1 MTTLES
7 IKEYLQMLAP
17 AELKKNLKEIST
29 QDLIENWDDLSE
41 DEEKIIFRNLPL
53 DMKIDLMDSLSA
65 KDQEDIIRG
74 LTDGGISGIKQLL
87 KEMEP
92 DDLVDIIQSA
102 SPDVRKSVW
111 ENLSDDVK
119 KEMIFLLKFDEDDAA
134 GLMTPRYIAIK
145 ANITVGQA
153 LKFIRGQ
160 HAKDVETLYIIYV
173 VDQLKRLIGLVS
185 LRDLLE
191 HEDDEIIKDI
201 METDIISVQDD
212 TDQEE
217 TAKIFITYG
226 FLAVPVV
233 DENKVLLG
241 IVTYDD
247 IIDVIREE
255 QTEDVYKMGAM
266 TGEVEPY
273 LDTSIWGMVKKRV
286 PWLVVLL
293 FLGTITTNVLAHY
306 ENIVLGAAFLF
317 IFMPVITQT
326 GGNVSNQSSAL
337 MIRGLATGEI
347 EGEDMWRILLKEMV
361 IGLLMGLITGVAIF
375 FRGILFPPEI
385 TIFQGIAIAV
395 SLCFVVVFSTVLG
408 AFAPL
413 LIHKMGF
420 DPTVMSGPL
429 LSTFIDVCGLSIYFE
444 ITKIILQKF

>member
-7 IKEYLQMLAP
+7 IKEYLQMLNP
-17 AELKKNLKEIST
+17 AELKKNLKDIST

-41 DEEKIIFRNLPL
+41 EEEKVIFRNLPL

-65 KDQEDIIRG
+65 KDQEDIIRN
-74 LTDGGISGIKQLL
+74 LTDGGITGIKQLL

-145 ANITVGQA
+145 SNITVGQA

-191 HEDDEIIKDI
+191 HEDDEIIKNI
-201 METDIISVQDD
+201 METDIISVHDD

-233 DENKVLLG
+233 DENNVLLG

-266 TGEVEPY
+266 TGEIEPY
-273 LDTSIWGMVKKRV
+273 LETSIWGMVKKRV

-306 ENIVLGAAFLF
+306 ESIVLGAAFLF

-361 IGLLMGLITGVAIF
+361 IGLLMGLITGAAIF
-375 FRGILFPPEI
+375 FRGVLFPPEI

-444 ITKIILQKF
+444 ITKIILNKF

>member
-7 IKEYLQMLAP
+7 IKEYLQMLNP
-17 AELKKNLKEIST
+17 AELKKNLKDIST

-41 DEEKIIFRNLPL
+41 EEEKIIFRNLPL

-74 LTDGGISGIKQLL
+74 LTDGGITGIKQLL

-153 LKFIRGQ
+153 LKFIRGE
-160 HAKDVETLYIIYV
+160 HAKDVETLYIVYV

-191 HEDDEIIKDI
+191 HNDDEIIKNI
-201 METDIISVQDD
+201 METDIISVHDD

-233 DENKVLLG
+233 DENNVLLG

-266 TGEVEPY
+266 TGEIEPY
-273 LDTSIWGMVKKRV
+273 LETSIWGMVKKRV
-286 PWLVVLL
+286 PWLVILL

-306 ENIVLGAAFLF
+306 ESIVMGAAFLF

-347 EGEDMWRILLKEMV
+347 ESEDMWRILLKEMV
-361 IGLLMGLITGVAIF
+361 IGLLMGVITGAAIF
-375 FRGILFPPEI
+375 FRGVLFPPEI
-385 TIFQGIAIAV
+385 TIFQGVAIAV

-413 LIHKMGF
+413 LIHKLGF

-429 LSTFIDVCGLSIYFE
+429 LATFIDVCGLSIYFE

>member
-7 IKEYLQMLAP
+7 IKEYLQMLNP

-41 DEEKIIFRNLPL
+41 DEEKVIFRNLPL
-53 DMKIDLMDSLSA
+53 DMKIDLMDSLSS

-74 LTDGGISGIKQLL
+74 LTDGGITGIKQLL

-145 ANITVGQA
+145 SNITVGQA
-153 LKFIRGQ
+153 LRFIRGQ

-191 HEDDEIIKDI
+191 HEDDEIIKNI
-201 METDIISVQDD
+201 METDIISVHDD

-233 DENKVLLG
+233 DENNVLLG

-266 TGEVEPY
+266 TGEIEPY
-273 LDTSIWGMVKKRV
+273 LETSIWGMVKKRV

-293 FLGTITTNVLAHY
+293 FLGTITAHY
-306 ENIVLGAAFLF
+306 ESIVLGAAFLF

-337 MIRGLATGEI
+337 MIRGLAT
-347 EGEDMWRILLKEMV
+347 
-361 IGLLMGLITGVAIF
+361 
-375 FRGILFPPEI
+375 
-385 TIFQGIAIAV
+385 
-395 SLCFVVVFSTVLG
+395 
-408 AFAPL
+408 
-413 LIHKMGF
+413 
-420 DPTVMSGPL
+420 
-429 LSTFIDVCGLSIYFE
+429 
-444 ITKIILQKF
+444 

>member
-7 IKEYLQMLAP
+7 IKEYLQMLNP
-17 AELKKNLKEIST
+17 AELKKNLKDIAT

-41 DEEKIIFRNLPL
+41 EEEKVIFRNLPL

-74 LTDGGISGIKQLL
+74 LTDGGITGIKQLL

-145 ANITVGQA
+145 SNITVGQA
-153 LKFIRGQ
+153 LKFIRGE
-160 HAKDVETLYIIYV
+160 HAKDVETLYIVYV

-191 HEDDEIIKDI
+191 HEDDEIIKNI
-201 METDIISVQDD
+201 METDIISVHDD

-233 DENKVLLG
+233 DENNVLLG

-266 TGEVEPY
+266 TGEIEPY
-273 LDTSIWGMVKKRV
+273 LETSIWGMVKKRV
-286 PWLVVLL
+286 PWLVILL

-306 ENIVLGAAFLF
+306 ESIVMGAAFLF

-347 EGEDMWRILLKEMV
+347 ESEDMWRILFKEMV
-361 IGLLMGLITGVAIF
+361 IGLLMGVITGAAIF
-375 FRGILFPPEI
+375 FRGVLFPPEI
-385 TIFQGIAIAV
+385 TIFQGVAIAV

-413 LIHKMGF
+413 LIHKLGF

-429 LSTFIDVCGLSIYFE
+429 LATFIDVCGLSIYFE

>member
-7 IKEYLQMLAP
+7 IKEYLQMLNP
-17 AELKKNLKEIST
+17 AELKKNLKDIST

-145 ANITVGQA
+145 SNITVGQA

-160 HAKDVETLYIIYV
+160 HAKDVETLYIVYV

-201 METDIISVQDD
+201 METDIISVHDD

-233 DENKVLLG
+233 DENNVLLG

-273 LDTSIWGMVKKRV
+273 LETSIWGMVKKRV
-286 PWLVVLL
+286 PWLVILL

-306 ENIVLGAAFLF
+306 ESIVMGAAFLF

-361 IGLLMGLITGVAIF
+361 IGLLMGLITGAAIF
-375 FRGILFPPEI
+375 FRGVLFPPEI
-385 TIFQGIAIAV
+385 TIFQGVAIAV

-413 LIHKMGF
+413 LIHKLGF

-429 LSTFIDVCGLSIYFE
+429 LATFIDVCGLSIYFE

>member
-7 IKEYLQMLAP
+7 IKEYLQMLNP

-53 DMKIDLMDSLSA
+53 DMKIDLMDSLSS

-74 LTDGGISGIKQLL
+74 LTDGGITGIKQLL

-145 ANITVGQA
+145 SNITVGQA

-191 HEDDEIIKDI
+191 HEDDEIIKNI
-201 METDIISVQDD
+201 METDIISVHDD

-233 DENKVLLG
+233 DENNVLLG

-266 TGEVEPY
+266 TGEIEPY
-273 LDTSIWGMVKKRV
+273 LETSIWGMVKKRV

-306 ENIVLGAAFLF
+306 ESIVLGAAFLF

-347 EGEDMWRILLKEMV
+347 ESEDMWRILLKEMV
-361 IGLLMGLITGVAIF
+361 IGLLMGIITGAAIF
-375 FRGILFPPEI
+375 FRGVLFPPEI
-385 TIFQGIAIAV
+385 TIFQGIAIAI

-413 LIHKMGF
+413 LIHKLGF

>member
-7 IKEYLQMLAP
+7 IKEYLQMLNP

-145 ANITVGQA
+145 SNITVGQA

-160 HAKDVETLYIIYV
+160 HAKDVETLYIVYV

-201 METDIISVQDD
+201 METDIISVHDD

-233 DENKVLLG
+233 DENNVLLG

-266 TGEVEPY
+266 TGEIEPY
-273 LDTSIWGMVKKRV
+273 LETSIWGMVKKRV
-286 PWLVVLL
+286 PWLVILL

-306 ENIVLGAAFLF
+306 ESIVMGAAFRF

-361 IGLLMGLITGVAIF
+361 IGLLMGLITGAAIF
-375 FRGILFPPEI
+375 FRGVLFPPEI
-385 TIFQGIAIAV
+385 TIFQGVAIAV

-429 LSTFIDVCGLSIYFE
+429 LATFIDVCGLSIYFE

>member
-7 IKEYLQMLAP
+7 IKEYLQMLNP

-65 KDQEDIIRG
+65 KDQEDIIRN

-145 ANITVGQA
+145 SNITVGQA

-160 HAKDVETLYIIYV
+160 HAKDVETLYIVYV

-191 HEDDEIIKDI
+191 HEDDEIIKNI
-201 METDIISVQDD
+201 METDIISVHDD

-233 DENKVLLG
+233 DENNVLLG

-306 ENIVLGAAFLF
+306 ESIVLGAAFLF

-347 EGEDMWRILLKEMV
+347 EGEDMWRILLRELV
-361 IGLLMGLITGVAIF
+361 IGLLMGVITGAAIF
-375 FRGILFPPEI
+375 FRGVLFPPEI
-385 TIFQGIAIAV
+385 TLFQATAISI

-444 ITKIILQKF
+444 ITKFILSGF

>member
-7 IKEYLQMLAP
+7 IKEYLQMLNP
-17 AELKKNLKEIST
+17 AELKKNLKDIAT

-41 DEEKIIFRNLPL
+41 EEEKVIFRNLPL

-74 LTDGGISGIKQLL
+74 LTDGGITGIKQLL

-145 ANITVGQA
+145 SNITVGQA
-153 LKFIRGQ
+153 LKFIRGE
-160 HAKDVETLYIIYV
+160 HAKDVETLYIVYV

-191 HEDDEIIKDI
+191 HEDDEIIKNI
-201 METDIISVQDD
+201 METDIISVHDD

-233 DENKVLLG
+233 DENNVLLG

-273 LDTSIWGMVKKRV
+273 MDTSIWGMVKKRV
-286 PWLVVLL
+286 PWLVILL

-306 ENIVLGAAFLF
+306 ESIVMGAAFLF

-361 IGLLMGLITGVAIF
+361 IGLLMGLITGAAIF
-375 FRGILFPPEI
+375 FRGVLFPPEI
-385 TIFQGIAIAV
+385 TIFQGVAIAV

-413 LIHKMGF
+413 LIHKLGF

-429 LSTFIDVCGLSIYFE
+429 LATFIDVCGLSIYFE

>member
-53 DMKIDLMDSLSA
+53 DMKIDLMDSLSS

>member
-7 IKEYLQMLAP
+7 IKEYLQMLNP

-145 ANITVGQA
+145 SNITVAQA

-160 HAKDVETLYIIYV
+160 HAKDVETLYIVYV

-201 METDIISVQDD
+201 METDIISVHDD

-233 DENKVLLG
+233 DENNVLLG

-266 TGEVEPY
+266 TGEIEPY
-273 LDTSIWGMVKKRV
+273 LETSIWGMVKKRV
-286 PWLVVLL
+286 PWLVILL

-306 ENIVLGAAFLF
+306 ESIVMGAAFLF

-361 IGLLMGLITGVAIF
+361 IGLLMGLITGAAIF
-375 FRGILFPPEI
+375 FRGVLFPPEI
-385 TIFQGIAIAV
+385 TIFQGVAIAV

-429 LSTFIDVCGLSIYFE
+429 LATFIDVCGLSIYFE

>member
-53 DMKIDLMDSLSA
+53 DMKIDLMDSLSS

-444 ITKIILQKF
+444 ITKIILQRF

>member
-7 IKEYLQMLAP
+7 IKEYLQMLNP

-41 DEEKIIFRNLPL
+41 DEEKVIFRNLPL
-53 DMKIDLMDSLSA
+53 DMKIDLMDSLSS

-74 LTDGGISGIKQLL
+74 LTDGGITGIKQLL

-145 ANITVGQA
+145 SNITVGQA

-191 HEDDEIIKDI
+191 HEDDEIIKNI
-201 METDIISVQDD
+201 METDIISVHDD

-233 DENKVLLG
+233 DENNVLLG

-266 TGEVEPY
+266 TGEIEPY
-273 LDTSIWGMVKKRV
+273 LETSIWGMVKKRV

-306 ENIVLGAAFLF
+306 ESIVLGAAFLF

-347 EGEDMWRILLKEMV
+347 ESEDMWRILLKEMV
-361 IGLLMGLITGVAIF
+361 IGLLMGIITGAAIF
-375 FRGILFPPEI
+375 FRGVLFPPEI
-385 TIFQGIAIAV
+385 TIFQGIAIAI

-413 LIHKMGF
+413 LIHKLGF

>member
-7 IKEYLQMLAP
+7 IKEYLQMLNP

-41 DEEKIIFRNLPL
+41 DEEKVIFRNLPL
-53 DMKIDLMDSLSA
+53 DMKIDLMDSLSS

-74 LTDGGISGIKQLL
+74 LTDGGITGIKQLL

-111 ENLSDDVK
+111 ENLSDEVK

-145 ANITVGQA
+145 SNITVGQA

-191 HEDDEIIKDI
+191 HEDDEIIKNI
-201 METDIISVQDD
+201 METDIISVHDD

-233 DENKVLLG
+233 DENNVLLG

-266 TGEVEPY
+266 TGEIEPY
-273 LDTSIWGMVKKRV
+273 LETSIWGMVKKRV

-306 ENIVLGAAFLF
+306 ESIVLGAAFLF

-347 EGEDMWRILLKEMV
+347 ESEDMWRILLKEMV
-361 IGLLMGLITGVAIF
+361 IGLLMGLITGAAIF
-375 FRGILFPPEI
+375 
-385 TIFQGIAIAV
+385 
-395 SLCFVVVFSTVLG
+395 SS
-408 AFAPL
+408 
-413 LIHKMGF
+413 
-420 DPTVMSGPL
+420 
-429 LSTFIDVCGLSIYFE
+429 
-444 ITKIILQKF
+444 

>member
-7 IKEYLQMLAP
+7 IKEYLQMLNP
-17 AELKKNLKEIST
+17 AELKKNLKDIST

-41 DEEKIIFRNLPL
+41 EEEKIIFRNLPL

-153 LKFIRGQ
+153 LKFIRGE
-160 HAKDVETLYIIYV
+160 HAKDVETLYIVYV

-191 HEDDEIIKDI
+191 HDDDEIIKNI
-201 METDIISVQDD
+201 METDIISVHDD

-233 DENKVLLG
+233 DENNVLLG

-266 TGEVEPY
+266 TGEIEPY
-273 LDTSIWGMVKKRV
+273 LETSIWGMVKKRV
-286 PWLVVLL
+286 PWLVILL

-306 ENIVLGAAFLF
+306 ESIVMGAAFLF

-347 EGEDMWRILLKEMV
+347 ESGDMWRILFKEMV
-361 IGLLMGLITGVAIF
+361 IGLLMGVITGAAIF
-375 FRGILFPPEI
+375 FRGVLFPPEI
-385 TIFQGIAIAV
+385 TIFQGVAIAV

-413 LIHKMGF
+413 LIHKLGF

-429 LSTFIDVCGLSIYFE
+429 LATFIDVCGLSIYFE

>member
-7 IKEYLQMLAP
+7 IKEYLQMLNP

-41 DEEKIIFRNLPL
+41 DEEKVIFRNLPL
-53 DMKIDLMDSLSA
+53 DMKIDLMDSLSS

-74 LTDGGISGIKQLL
+74 LPDGGITGIKQLL

-102 SPDVRKSVW
+102 SPDVRKAVW

-145 ANITVGQA
+145 SNITVGQA

-191 HEDDEIIKDI
+191 HEDDEIIKNI
-201 METDIISVQDD
+201 METDIISVHDD

-233 DENKVLLG
+233 DENNVLLG

-266 TGEVEPY
+266 TGEIEPY
-273 LDTSIWGMVKKRV
+273 LETSIWGMVKKRV

-306 ENIVLGAAFLF
+306 ESIVLGAAFLF

-347 EGEDMWRILLKEMV
+347 ESEDMWRILLKEMV
-361 IGLLMGLITGVAIF
+361 IGLLMGLITGAAIF
-375 FRGILFPPEI
+375 FRGVLFPPEI
-385 TIFQGIAIAV
+385 TIFQGIAIAI

>member
-7 IKEYLQMLAP
+7 IKEYLQMLNP
-17 AELKKNLKEIST
+17 AELKKNLKDIST

-41 DEEKIIFRNLPL
+41 EEEKVIFRNLPL

-65 KDQEDIIRG
+65 KDQEDIIRN
-74 LTDGGISGIKQLL
+74 LTDGGITGIKQLL

-145 ANITVGQA
+145 SNITVGQA

-191 HEDDEIIKDI
+191 HEDDEIIKNI
-201 METDIISVQDD
+201 METDIISVHDD

-233 DENKVLLG
+233 DENNVLLG

-266 TGEVEPY
+266 TGEIEPY
-273 LDTSIWGMVKKRV
+273 LETSIWGMVKKRV

-306 ENIVLGAAFLF
+306 ESIVLGAAFLF

-361 IGLLMGLITGVAIF
+361 IGLLMGLITGAAIF
-375 FRGILFPPEI
+375 FRGVLFP
-385 TIFQGIAIAV
+385 
-395 SLCFVVVFSTVLG
+395 
-408 AFAPL
+408 
-413 LIHKMGF
+413 
-420 DPTVMSGPL
+420 
-429 LSTFIDVCGLSIYFE
+429 
-444 ITKIILQKF
+444 

>member
-7 IKEYLQMLAP
+7 IKEYLQMLNQT
-17 AELKKNLKEIST
+17 ELKKNLKEIST

-41 DEEKIIFRNLPL
+41 EEEKVIFRNLPL

-65 KDQEDIIRG
+65 KDQEDIIRN

-145 ANITVGQA
+145 PNITVGQA

-160 HAKDVETLYIIYV
+160 HAKDVETLYIVYV

-191 HEDDEIIKDI
+191 HEDDEIIKNI
-201 METDIISVQDD
+201 METDIISVHDD

-233 DENKVLLG
+233 DENNVLLG

-266 TGEVEPY
+266 TGEIQPY

-293 FLGTITTNVLAHY
+293 FLGTITTNVLSHY
-306 ENIVLGAAFLF
+306 EGIVMGAAFLF

-347 EGEDMWRILLKEMV
+347 EGEDMWRILLREMV
-361 IGLLMGLITGVAIF
+361 IGLLMGVITGFAIF
-375 FRGILFPPEI
+375 LRGILLPPEI
-385 TIFQGIAIAV
+385 TIFQAVAISV

-444 ITKIILQKF
+444 VAKLILSGF

>member
-7 IKEYLQMLAP
+7 IKEYLQMLNP
-17 AELKKNLKEIST
+17 AELKKNLKDIST

-41 DEEKIIFRNLPL
+41 EEEKIIFRNLPL

-74 LTDGGISGIKQLL
+74 LTDGGITGIKQLL

-153 LKFIRGQ
+153 LKFIRGE
-160 HAKDVETLYIIYV
+160 HAKDVETLYIVYV

-191 HEDDEIIKDI
+191 HDDDEIIKNI
-201 METDIISVQDD
+201 METDIISVHDD

-233 DENKVLLG
+233 DENNVLLG

-266 TGEVEPY
+266 TGEIEPY
-273 LDTSIWGMVKKRV
+273 LETSIWGMVKKRV
-286 PWLVVLL
+286 PWLVILL

-306 ENIVLGAAFLF
+306 ESIVMGAAFLF

-347 EGEDMWRILLKEMV
+347 ESEDMWRILFKEMV
-361 IGLLMGLITGVAIF
+361 IGLLMGVITGAAIF
-375 FRGILFPPEI
+375 FRGVLFPPEI
-385 TIFQGIAIAV
+385 TIFQGVAIAV

-413 LIHKMGF
+413 LIHKLGF

-429 LSTFIDVCGLSIYFE
+429 LATFIDVCGLSIYFE

>member
-7 IKEYLQMLAP
+7 IQEYLQMLNP
-17 AELKKNLKEIST
+17 AELKKNLKDIST

-53 DMKIDLMDSLSA
+53 DMKIDLMDSLSS

-74 LTDGGISGIKQLL
+74 LTDGGITGIKQLL

-145 ANITVGQA
+145 SNITVGQA

-191 HEDDEIIKDI
+191 HEDDEIIKNI
-201 METDIISVQDD
+201 METDIISVHDD

-233 DENKVLLG
+233 DENNVLLG

-266 TGEVEPY
+266 TGEIEPY
-273 LDTSIWGMVKKRV
+273 LETSIWGMVKKRV

-306 ENIVLGAAFLF
+306 ESIVLGAAFLF

-347 EGEDMWRILLKEMV
+347 ESEDMWRILLKEMV
-361 IGLLMGLITGVAIF
+361 IGLLMGLITGAAIF
-375 FRGILFPPEI
+375 FRGVLFPPEI
-385 TIFQGIAIAV
+385 TIFQGIAIAI

>member
-1 MTTLES
+1 
-7 IKEYLQMLAP
+7 MLNP
-17 AELKKNLKEIST
+17 TELKKNLKDIST

-41 DEEKIIFRNLPL
+41 EEEKVIFRNLPL

-65 KDQEDIIRG
+65 KDQEDIIRN
-74 LTDGGISGIKQLL
+74 LTDGGITGIKQLL

-145 ANITVGQA
+145 SNITVGQA

-191 HEDDEIIKDI
+191 HEDDEIIKNV
-201 METDIISVQDD
+201 METDIISVHDD

-217 TAKIFITYG
+217 TANIFITYG

-233 DENKVLLG
+233 DENNVLLG

-306 ENIVLGAAFLF
+306 ESIVMGAAFLF

-347 EGEDMWRILLKEMV
+347 EGEDMWRILLREMV
-361 IGLLMGLITGVAIF
+361 IGLLMGIITGAAIF
-375 FRGILFPPEI
+375 FRGIMFPPEI
-385 TIFQGIAIAV
+385 TLFQASAIAI

-413 LIHKMGF
+413 LIHKLGF

-444 ITKIILQKF
+444 ITKLILSGF

>member
-7 IKEYLQMLAP
+7 IKEYLQMLNQT
-17 AELKKNLKEIST
+17 ELKKNLKEIST

-41 DEEKIIFRNLPL
+41 EEEKVIFRNLPL

-65 KDQEDIIRG
+65 KDQEDIIRN

-145 ANITVGQA
+145 PNITVGQA

-160 HAKDVETLYIIYV
+160 HAKDVETLYIVYV

-191 HEDDEIIKDI
+191 HEDDEIIKNI
-201 METDIISVQDD
+201 METDIISVHDD

-233 DENKVLLG
+233 DENNVLLG

-266 TGEVEPY
+266 TGEIQPY

-293 FLGTITTNVLAHY
+293 FLGTITTNVLSHY
-306 ENIVLGAAFLF
+306 EGIVMGAAFLF

-347 EGEDMWRILLKEMV
+347 EGEDMWRILLREMV
-361 IGLLMGLITGVAIF
+361 IGLLMGVITGFAIF
-375 FRGILFPPEI
+375 LRGILMPPEI
-385 TIFQGIAIAV
+385 TIFQAVAISV

-444 ITKIILQKF
+444 VAKLILSGF

>member
-7 IKEYLQMLAP
+7 IKEYLQMLNP

-41 DEEKIIFRNLPL
+41 DEEKVIFRNLPL
-53 DMKIDLMDSLSA
+53 DMKIDLMDSLSS

-74 LTDGGISGIKQLL
+74 LTDGGITGIKQLL

-145 ANITVGQA
+145 SNITVGQA

-191 HEDDEIIKDI
+191 HEDDEIIKNI
-201 METDIISVQDD
+201 METDIISVHDD

-233 DENKVLLG
+233 DENNVLLG

-266 TGEVEPY
+266 TGEIEPY
-273 LDTSIWGMVKKRV
+273 LETSIWGMVKKRV

-306 ENIVLGAAFLF
+306 ESIVLGAAFLF

-347 EGEDMWRILLKEMV
+347 DSEDMWRILLKEMV
-361 IGLLMGLITGVAIF
+361 IGLLMGLITGAASF
-375 FRGILFPPEI
+375 FRGVLFPPEI
-385 TIFQGIAIAV
+385 TIFQGIAIAI

>member
-7 IKEYLQMLAP
+7 IKEYLQMLNP

-41 DEEKIIFRNLPL
+41 DEEKVIFRNLPL
-53 DMKIDLMDSLSA
+53 DMKIDLMDSLSS

-74 LTDGGISGIKQLL
+74 LTDGGITGIKQLL

-145 ANITVGQA
+145 SNITVGQA

-191 HEDDEIIKDI
+191 HEDDEIIKNI
-201 METDIISVQDD
+201 METDIISVHDD

-233 DENKVLLG
+233 DENNVLLG

-266 TGEVEPY
+266 TGEIEPY
-273 LDTSIWGMVKKRV
+273 LETSIWGMVKKRV

-306 ENIVLGAAFLF
+306 ESIVLGAAFLF

-347 EGEDMWRILLKEMV
+347 ESEDMWRILLKEMV
-361 IGLLMGLITGVAIF
+361 IGLLMGLITGAAIF
-375 FRGILFPPEI
+375 FRGVLFPPEI
-385 TIFQGIAIAV
+385 TIFQGIAIAI

-413 LIHKMGF
+413 LIHKLGF

>member
-7 IKEYLQMLAP
+7 IKEYLQMLNP

-74 LTDGGISGIKQLL
+74 LTDGGITGIKQLL

-145 ANITVGQA
+145 SNITVGQA

-160 HAKDVETLYIIYV
+160 HAKDVETLYIVYV

-201 METDIISVQDD
+201 METDIISVHDD

-233 DENKVLLG
+233 DENNVLLG

-273 LDTSIWGMVKKRV
+273 LETSIWGMVKKRV
-286 PWLVVLL
+286 PWLVILL

-306 ENIVLGAAFLF
+306 ESIVMGAAFLF

-361 IGLLMGLITGVAIF
+361 IGLLMGLITGAAIF
-375 FRGILFPPEI
+375 FRGVLFPPEI
-385 TIFQGIAIAV
+385 TIFQGVAIAV

-429 LSTFIDVCGLSIYFE
+429 LATFIDVCGLSIYFE

>member
-7 IKEYLQMLAP
+7 IKEYLQMLNP
-17 AELKKNLKEIST
+17 AELKKNLKDIST
-29 QDLIENWDDLSE
+29 QDLIENWDDLTE
-41 DEEKIIFRNLPL
+41 EEEKVIFRNLPL
-53 DMKIDLMDSLSA
+53 DMKIDLMDSLSS

-74 LTDGGISGIKQLL
+74 LTDGGITGIKQLL

-145 ANITVGQA
+145 SNITVGQA
-153 LKFIRGQ
+153 LRFIRGE

-191 HEDDEIIKDI
+191 HEDDEIIKNI
-201 METDIISVQDD
+201 METDIISVNDD

-233 DENKVLLG
+233 DENNVLLG

-266 TGEVEPY
+266 TGEIEPY
-273 LDTSIWGMVKKRV
+273 LETSIWGMVKKRV

-306 ENIVLGAAFLF
+306 ESIVLGAAFLF

-361 IGLLMGLITGVAIF
+361 VGLLMGLITGAAIF
-375 FRGILFPPEI
+375 FRGVLFPPEI
-385 TIFQGIAIAV
+385 TIFQGVAISI
-395 SLCFVVVFSTVLG
+395 SLCFVVVFSSVLG

-413 LIHKMGF
+413 LIHKLGF

-444 ITKIILQKF
+444 ITKLILQKF

>member
-7 IKEYLQMLAP
+7 IKEYLQMLNP
-17 AELKKNLKEIST
+17 AELKKNLKDIST

-145 ANITVGQA
+145 SNITVAQA

-160 HAKDVETLYIIYV
+160 HAKDVETLYIVYV

-201 METDIISVQDD
+201 METDIISVHDD

-233 DENKVLLG
+233 DENNVLLG

-266 TGEVEPY
+266 TGEIEPY
-273 LDTSIWGMVKKRV
+273 LETSIWGMVKKRV
-286 PWLVVLL
+286 PWLVILL

-306 ENIVLGAAFLF
+306 ESIVMGAAFLF

-361 IGLLMGLITGVAIF
+361 IGLLMGLITGAAIF
-375 FRGILFPPEI
+375 FRGVLFPPEI
-385 TIFQGIAIAV
+385 TIFQGVAIAV

-413 LIHKMGF
+413 LIHKLGF

-429 LSTFIDVCGLSIYFE
+429 LATFIDVCGLSIYFE

>member
-7 IKEYLQMLAP
+7 IKEYLQMLNP

-145 ANITVGQA
+145 SNITVGQA

-160 HAKDVETLYIIYV
+160 HAKDVETLYIVYV

-201 METDIISVQDD
+201 METDIISVHDD

-233 DENKVLLG
+233 DENNVLLG

-266 TGEVEPY
+266 TGEIEPY
-273 LDTSIWGMVKKRV
+273 LETSIWGMVKKRV
-286 PWLVVLL
+286 PWLVILL

-306 ENIVLGAAFLF
+306 ESIVMGAAFLF

-361 IGLLMGLITGVAIF
+361 IGLLMGLITGAAIF
-375 FRGILFPPEI
+375 FRGVLFPPEI
-385 TIFQGIAIAV
+385 TIFQGVAIAV

-429 LSTFIDVCGLSIYFE
+429 LATFIDVCGLSIYFE

>member
-7 IKEYLQMLAP
+7 IKEYLQMLNP

-41 DEEKIIFRNLPL
+41 DEEKVIFRNLPL
-53 DMKIDLMDSLSA
+53 DMKIDLMDSLSS

-74 LTDGGISGIKQLL
+74 LTDGGITGIKQLL

-145 ANITVGQA
+145 SNITVGQA

-191 HEDDEIIKDI
+191 HEDDEIIKNI
-201 METDIISVQDD
+201 METDIISVHDD

-233 DENKVLLG
+233 DENNVLLG

-266 TGEVEPY
+266 TGEIEPY
-273 LDTSIWGMVKKRV
+273 LETSIWGMVKKRV

-306 ENIVLGAAFLF
+306 ESIVLGAAFLF

-347 EGEDMWRILLKEMV
+347 ESEDMWRIILKEMV
-361 IGLLMGLITGVAIF
+361 IGLLMGIITGAAIF
-375 FRGILFPPEI
+375 FRGVLFPPEI
-385 TIFQGIAIAV
+385 TIFQGIAIAI

-413 LIHKMGF
+413 LIHKLGF

>member
-7 IKEYLQMLAP
+7 IKEYLQMLNP

-145 ANITVGQA
+145 SNITVGQA

-160 HAKDVETLYIIYV
+160 HAKDVETLYIVYV

-201 METDIISVQDD
+201 METDIISVHDD

-233 DENKVLLG
+233 DENNVLLG

-266 TGEVEPY
+266 TGEIEPY
-273 LDTSIWGMVKKRV
+273 LETSIWGMVKKRV
-286 PWLVVLL
+286 PWLVILL

-306 ENIVLGAAFLF
+306 ESIVMGAAFLF

-361 IGLLMGLITGVAIF
+361 IGLLMGLITGAAIF
-375 FRGILFPPEI
+375 FRGVLFPPEI
-385 TIFQGIAIAV
+385 TIFQGVAIAV

-413 LIHKMGF
+413 LIHKLGF

-429 LSTFIDVCGLSIYFE
+429 LATFIDVCGLSIYFE

>member
-7 IKEYLQMLAP
+7 IKEYLQMLNP

-41 DEEKIIFRNLPL
+41 DEEKVIFRNLPL
-53 DMKIDLMDSLSA
+53 DMKIDLMDSLSS

-74 LTDGGISGIKQLL
+74 LTDGGITGIKQLL

-102 SPDVRKSVW
+102 SQDVRKSVW
-111 ENLSDDVK
+111 ENLSDEVK

-134 GLMTPRYIAIK
+134 GLMSPRYIAIK
-145 ANITVGQA
+145 SNITVGQA
-153 LKFIRGQ
+153 LRFIQGQ
-160 HAKDVETLYIIYV
+160 RAKDVETLYIIYV

-191 HEDDEIIKDI
+191 HEDDEIIKNI
-201 METDIISVQDD
+201 METDIISVHDD

-233 DENKVLLG
+233 DENNVLLG

-266 TGEVEPY
+266 TGEIEPY
-273 LDTSIWGMVKKRV
+273 LETSIWGMVKKRV

-306 ENIVLGAAFLF
+306 ESIVLGAAFLF

-347 EGEDMWRILLKEMV
+347 ESEDMWRILLKEMV
-361 IGLLMGLITGVAIF
+361 IGLLMGLITGAAIF
-375 FRGILFPPEI
+375 FRGVLFPPEI
-385 TIFQGIAIAV
+385 TIFQGIAIAI

-413 LIHKMGF
+413 LIHKLGF

>member
-7 IKEYLQMLAP
+7 IKEYLQMLNP

-41 DEEKIIFRNLPL
+41 DEEKVIFRNLPL
-53 DMKIDLMDSLSA
+53 DMKIDLMDSLSS

-74 LTDGGISGIKQLL
+74 LTDGGITGIKQLL

-145 ANITVGQA
+145 SNITVGQA

-191 HEDDEIIKDI
+191 HEDDEIIKNI
-201 METDIISVQDD
+201 METDIISVHDD

-233 DENKVLLG
+233 DENNVLLG

-266 TGEVEPY
+266 TGEIEPY
-273 LDTSIWGMVKKRV
+273 LETSIWGMVKKRV

-306 ENIVLGAAFLF
+306 ESIVLGAAFLF

-347 EGEDMWRILLKEMV
+347 ESEDMWRIILKEMV
-361 IGLLMGLITGVAIF
+361 IGLLMGLITGAAIF
-375 FRGILFPPEI
+375 FRGVLFPPEI
-385 TIFQGIAIAV
+385 TIFQGIAIAI

-413 LIHKMGF
+413 LIHKLGF

>member
-7 IKEYLQMLAP
+7 IKEYLQMLNP

-41 DEEKIIFRNLPL
+41 DEEKVIFRNLPL
-53 DMKIDLMDSLSA
+53 DMKIDLMDSLSSM
-65 KDQEDIIRG
+65 DQEDIIRG
-74 LTDGGISGIKQLL
+74 LTDGGITGIKQLL

-145 ANITVGQA
+145 SNITVGQA

-191 HEDDEIIKDI
+191 HEDDEIIKNI
-201 METDIISVQDD
+201 METDIISVHDD

-233 DENKVLLG
+233 DENNVLLG

-266 TGEVEPY
+266 TGEIEPY
-273 LDTSIWGMVKKRV
+273 LETSIWGMVKKRV

-306 ENIVLGAAFLF
+306 ESIVLGAAFLF

-347 EGEDMWRILLKEMV
+347 ESEDMWRILLKEMV
-361 IGLLMGLITGVAIF
+361 IGLLMGIITGAAIF
-375 FRGILFPPEI
+375 FRGVLFPPEI
-385 TIFQGIAIAV
+385 TIFQGIAIAI

-413 LIHKMGF
+413 LIHKLGF

>member
-7 IKEYLQMLAP
+7 IKEYLQMLNP

-41 DEEKIIFRNLPL
+41 DEEKVIFRNLPL
-53 DMKIDLMDSLSA
+53 DMKIDLMDSLSS

-74 LTDGGISGIKQLL
+74 LTDGGITGIKQLL

-145 ANITVGQA
+145 SNITVGQA

-191 HEDDEIIKDI
+191 HEDDEIIKNI
-201 METDIISVQDD
+201 METDIISVHDD

-233 DENKVLLG
+233 DENNVLLG

-266 TGEVEPY
+266 TGEIEPY
-273 LDTSIWGMVKKRV
+273 LETSIWGMVKKRV

-306 ENIVLGAAFLF
+306 ESIVLGAAFLF

-347 EGEDMWRILLKEMV
+347 ESEDMWRIILREMV
-361 IGLLMGLITGVAIF
+361 IGLLMGLITGAAIF
-375 FRGILFPPEI
+375 FRGVLFPPEI
-385 TIFQGIAIAV
+385 TIFQGIAIAI

-413 LIHKMGF
+413 LIHKLGF

>member
-7 IKEYLQMLAP
+7 IKEYLQMLNP

-41 DEEKIIFRNLPL
+41 DEEKVIFRNLPL
-53 DMKIDLMDSLSA
+53 DMKIDLMDSLSS

-74 LTDGGISGIKQLL
+74 LTDGGITGIKQLL

-111 ENLSDDVK
+111 ENLSDEVK

-145 ANITVGQA
+145 SNITVGQA

-191 HEDDEIIKDI
+191 HEDDEIIKNI
-201 METDIISVQDD
+201 METDIISVHDD

-233 DENKVLLG
+233 DENNVLLG

-266 TGEVEPY
+266 TGEIEPY
-273 LDTSIWGMVKKRV
+273 LETSIWGMVKKRV

-306 ENIVLGAAFLF
+306 ESIVLGAAFLF

-347 EGEDMWRILLKEMV
+347 ESEDMWRILLKEMV
-361 IGLLMGLITGVAIF
+361 IGLLMGLITGAAIF
-375 FRGILFPPEI
+375 FRGVLFPPEI
-385 TIFQGIAIAV
+385 TIFQGIAIAI

-413 LIHKMGF
+413 LIHKLGF

>member
-7 IKEYLQMLAP
+7 IKEYLQMLNP
-17 AELKKNLKEIST
+17 AELKKNLKDIST

-145 ANITVGQA
+145 SNITVGQA

-160 HAKDVETLYIIYV
+160 HAKDVETLYIVYV

-201 METDIISVQDD
+201 METDIISVHDD

-233 DENKVLLG
+233 DENNVLLG

-266 TGEVEPY
+266 TGEIEPY
-273 LDTSIWGMVKKRV
+273 LETSIWGMVKKRV
-286 PWLVVLL
+286 PWLVILL

-306 ENIVLGAAFLF
+306 ESIVMGAAFLF

-361 IGLLMGLITGVAIF
+361 IGLLMGLITGAAIF
-375 FRGILFPPEI
+375 FRGVLFPPEI
-385 TIFQGIAIAV
+385 TIFQGVAIAV

-429 LSTFIDVCGLSIYFE
+429 LATFIDVCGLSIYFE

>member
-7 IKEYLQMLAP
+7 IKEYLQMLNP

-53 DMKIDLMDSLSA
+53 DMKIDLMDSLSS

-74 LTDGGISGIKQLL
+74 LTDGGITGIKQLL

-111 ENLSDDVK
+111 ENLSDEVK

-145 ANITVGQA
+145 SNITVGQA

-191 HEDDEIIKDI
+191 HEDDEIIKNI
-201 METDIISVQDD
+201 METDIISVHDD

-233 DENKVLLG
+233 DENNVLLG

-266 TGEVEPY
+266 TGEIEPY
-273 LDTSIWGMVKKRV
+273 LETSIWGMVKKRV

-306 ENIVLGAAFLF
+306 ESIVLGAAFLF

-347 EGEDMWRILLKEMV
+347 ESEDMWRILLKEMV
-361 IGLLMGLITGVAIF
+361 IGLLMGIITGAAIF
-375 FRGILFPPEI
+375 FRGVLFPPEI
-385 TIFQGIAIAV
+385 TIFQGIAIAI

-413 LIHKMGF
+413 LIHKLGF